1 MHALYVEP
9 PAVRKRISACVYHRS
24 PVVLGESQN
33 CEPGVAIHYTLALCY
48 WAGHF
53 THHFSKRCLNNAC
66 CLEVGHH
73 FLGARATVSTNKH
86 RGKALQHGRACAQG
100 MPAQN
105 LTCMIL
111 YSVYCFCYQ
120 FVVHPRVHFTTRH
133 HGKYASIG
141 RVPILHVP

>member
-1 MHALYVEP
+1 M
-9 PAVRKRISACVYHRS
+9 
-24 PVVLGESQN
+24 LGESQN

-111 YSVYCFCYQ
+111 YSVS
-120 FVVHPRVHFTTRH
+120 R
-133 HGKYASIG
+133 GG
-141 RVPILHVP
+141 RLLGFGMRPPPLPSLQAHLVAKGQ